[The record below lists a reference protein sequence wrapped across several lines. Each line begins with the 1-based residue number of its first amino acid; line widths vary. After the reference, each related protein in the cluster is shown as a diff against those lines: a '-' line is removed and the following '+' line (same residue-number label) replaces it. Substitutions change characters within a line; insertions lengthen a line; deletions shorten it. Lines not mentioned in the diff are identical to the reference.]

1 MFLRFVVGTD
11 AEHHRHLT
19 GVIVCA
25 RLLRDD
31 GLLEPYEVDLVEA
44 VFTWFNEHVP
54 CPPFATAGWSRE
66 AVCWF
71 KDDADE
77 PIRRVRDLVVVL
89 ESHGQPVRML
99 RTSRPGRVLYEDAV
113 QVVVEEWK
121 ELARS

>member
-31 GLLEPYEVDLVEA
+31 A